1 MRDGGFTDQGDYHKT
16 MTAKI
21 YKEWLIGMIPQF
33 KAAAGDRQI
42 ALVIDNAPYHN
53 TVERASPANSAK
65 KQKFIDFL
73 EEQGIPIED
82 GMTKKELIDLSNQLV
97 SQNPGKYNKKDVEE
111 LCEKEG
117 LEV

>member
-33 KAAAGDRQI
+33 KAVAGDRQI

-53 TVERASPANSAK
+53 TVERASPANSSK
-65 KQKFIDFL
+65 KQKFIDFFKNRVF
-73 EEQGIPIED
+73 Q
-82 GMTKKELIDLSNQLV
+82 
-97 SQNPGKYNKKDVEE
+97 
-111 LCEKEG
+111 
-117 LEV
+117 